1 MLAINTWRLYENK
14 YKNISIF
21 GKILVSMYKVI
32 IVDDESAV
40 RERLYNQLI
49 NFKEDFEI
57 VGQYENGYDA
67 LISGTQLSPDLL
79 ITDIKMPYIDGIELI
94 KRMKQELPLLQS
106 IIISGF
112 DSFDYAKQAISLG
125 VIGYISK
132 PITLGELKETIAK
145 AKEELDR
152 RNSVGDDIEVLKK
165 RADSGLKLMQ
175 NNDLSKLITL
185 KDIPENFQD
194 KLKADDINLDYNYT
208 ILGAIDFDDEL
219 GHVSYEKMELV
230 SLYLEKYIKEEF
242 EKTNVNFI
250 LFDNASEFGLFL
262 LSNQPFKK
270 EDLQEKLVR
279 ILAKIKRGCQT
290 EMSIG
295 LSEIK
300 VKDLE
305 HKSYRELYRHA
316 LRTLEYRT
324 VIGSNIV
331 IFFDDINKNKTT
343 SGKVD
348 ENEFK
353 NITYEVLYGEL
364 STAKERITRLLNT
377 ITADNFKDTYL
388 FIVNNLVD
396 ALLKAC
402 VSLQQL
408 FASYMSY
415 DEIVSRV
422 HSIKSYE
429 QLSEFI
435 NNLVDNINLLNKK
448 SRQSGVEASFNQIIV
463 FIRNNYNK
471 STLSLEDVA
480 NELGYS
486 VSYISAILKKNNTSF
501 TKYLTDVR
509 MEQAKILLRNPD
521 NKLIAIA
528 NEVGYDDP
536 YYFSHCFKK
545 NTGLSPVEYRKK

>member
-1 MLAINTWRLYENK
+1 
-14 YKNISIF
+14 
-21 GKILVSMYKVI
+21 MYKVI

-40 RERLYNQLI
+40 RERLYNQLLT
-49 NFKEDFEI
+49 FKDDFEI
-57 VGQYENGYDA
+57 VGQYDNGYDA
-67 LISGTQLSPDLL
+67 LISGSQLFPDLL

-94 KRMKQELPLLQS
+94 KRMKQELPLLQT

-132 PITLGELKETIAK
+132 PITLGELSETIAK
-145 AKEELDR
+145 AKNELDKR
-152 RNSVGDDIEVLKK
+152 IAIDDDIEELKK

-185 KDIPENFQD
+185 KDIPENFKEKLLAD
-194 KLKADDINLDYNYT
+194 KVNLDYKYT
-208 ILGAIDFDDEL
+208 ILAAIDFDDEI
-219 GHVSYEKMELV
+219 VQISYEKMELV

-242 EKTNVNFI
+242 DKSNISFI
-250 LFDNASEFGLFL
+250 LFDNSSEFGLFI
-262 LSNQPFKK
+262 LSNNPFSK
-270 EDLQEKLVR
+270 EVLQEKLVR
-279 ILAKIKRGCQT
+279 ILAKIKRGCST

-295 LSEIK
+295 LSETK
-300 VKDLE
+300 VE
-305 HKSYRELYRHA
+305 GGPHKSYRELYRHA

-364 STAKERITRLLNT
+364 SNAKDRITRLLNT
-377 ITADNFKDTYL
+377 ITTDNFKETYL
-388 FIVNNLVD
+388 FILNNLID

-402 VSLQQL
+402 VSLQLL
-408 FASYMSY
+408 FQTYMNY
-415 DEIVSRV
+415 DEIITKV
-422 HSIKSYE
+422 HSIKSNE
-429 QLSEFI
+429 QLFDFI
-435 NNLVDNINLLNKK
+435 NKLVDNIDALNKK
-448 SRQSGVEASFNQIIV
+448 SRQSGVETSFNQILV

-486 VSYISAILKKNNTSF
+486 VSYVSAILKKNNTSF
-501 TKYLTDVR
+501 IKFLTDVR
-509 MEQAKILLRNPD
+509 MEKAKMLLRNPE
-521 NKLIAIA
+521 NKLLTIA

>member
-1 MLAINTWRLYENK
+1 
-14 YKNISIF
+14 
-21 GKILVSMYKVI
+21 MYKVI

-49 NFKEDFEI
+49 NFNHDFEI

-67 LISGTQLSPDLL
+67 LISGTQLCPDLL

-94 KRMKQELPLLQS
+94 KRMKQELPLLQT

-125 VIGYISK
+125 VIGYITK
-132 PITLGELKETIAK
+132 PITLGELEETISEAK
-145 AKEELDR
+145 SELDKR
-152 RNSVGDDIEVLKK
+152 ISIDDDIESLKR

-185 KDIPENFQD
+185 KDIPENFKE
-194 KLKADDINLDYNYT
+194 KLEVDGLDLNYKYT
-208 ILGAIDFDDEL
+208 ILGAIDFDDEI
-219 GHVSYEKMELV
+219 VQISYDKMELV

-242 EKTNVNFI
+242 EKTNMNYV
-250 LFDNASEFGLFL
+250 LFDNSSEFGLFI
-262 LSNQPFKK
+262 LSNAPFQK
-270 EDLQEKLVR
+270 EQLQEKLVR
-279 ILAKIKRGCQT
+279 ILAKVKRGCQT

-300 VKDLE
+300 DE
-305 HKSYRELYRHA
+305 EGEPKSYRELYRHA

-364 STAKERITRLLNT
+364 SNAKERITRLLNT
-377 ITADNFKDTYL
+377 ITTDNFKDTYL
-388 FIVNNLVD
+388 FILNNLID

-402 VSLQQL
+402 VSLQLL
-408 FASYMSY
+408 FATYMNY
-415 DEIVSRV
+415 DEIITKV
-422 HSIKSYE
+422 HSIKSNE
-429 QLSEFI
+429 QLFDFI
-435 NNLVDNINLLNKK
+435 NKLVDNIDALNKR
-448 SRQSGVEASFNQIIV
+448 SRQSGVETSFNQILV
-463 FIRNNYNK
+463 YIRNNYNK

-501 TKYLTDVR
+501 TKFLTDIR
-509 MEQAKILLRNPD
+509 MEKAKILLRNPE
-521 NKLIAIA
+521 NKLLTIA

-545 NTGLSPVEYRKK
+545 NTGLSPVEYRKKWKIELFQLDLS

>member
-1 MLAINTWRLYENK
+1 MIKLL
-14 YKNISIF
+14 
-21 GKILVSMYKVI
+21 LDMYKVI

-40 RERLYNQLI
+40 RERLYNQLLT
-49 NFKEDFEI
+49 FKDVFEI
-57 VGQYENGYDA
+57 VGQYDNGYDA
-67 LISGTQLSPDLL
+67 LISGSQLCPDLL

-94 KRMKQELPLLQS
+94 KRMKQELPLLQI

-132 PITLGELKETIAK
+132 PITLGELSETITK
-145 AKEELDR
+145 AKNELDKR
-152 RNSVGDDIEVLKK
+152 IAIDDDIEELKK

-185 KDIPENFQD
+185 KDIPENFKEKLLAD
-194 KLKADDINLDYNYT
+194 KVNLDYKYT
-208 ILGAIDFDDEL
+208 ILAAIDFDDEI
-219 GHVSYEKMELV
+219 VQISYEKMELV

-242 EKTNVNFI
+242 DKSNISFI
-250 LFDNASEFGLFL
+250 LFDNSSEFGLFI
-262 LSNQPFKK
+262 LSNNPFSK
-270 EDLQEKLVR
+270 EVLQEKLVR
-279 ILAKIKRGCQT
+279 ILAKIKRGCST

-295 LSEIK
+295 LSETK
-300 VKDLE
+300 VE
-305 HKSYRELYRHA
+305 GGPHKSYRELYRHA

-364 STAKERITRLLNT
+364 SNAKDRITRLLNT
-377 ITADNFKDTYL
+377 ITTDNFKETYL
-388 FIVNNLVD
+388 FILNNLID

-402 VSLQQL
+402 VSLQLL
-408 FASYMSY
+408 FQTYMNY
-415 DEIVSRV
+415 DEIITKV
-422 HSIKSYE
+422 HSIKSNE
-429 QLSEFI
+429 QLFDFI
-435 NNLVDNINLLNKK
+435 NKLVDNIDALNKK
-448 SRQSGVEASFNQIIV
+448 SRQSGVETSFNQILV

-486 VSYISAILKKNNTSF
+486 VSYVSAILKKNNTSF
-501 TKYLTDVR
+501 IKFLTDVR
-509 MEQAKILLRNPD
+509 MEKAKMLLRNPE
-521 NKLIAIA
+521 NKLLTIA